1 MFVYVSYMNA
11 HVIYAN
17 PTEIHL
23 LCVCALLRLFVSS
36 RLQEFFESFIGNFM
50 KEEREAA
57 VWPPCIDHDT
67 QPVIVLAGQHVTH
80 PQEVILCNIL
90 DVQSAGS
97 HCSSAGVEGVVMH

>member
-1 MFVYVSYMNA
+1 MNA
-11 HVIYAN
+11 HSIYAN
-17 PTEIHL
+17 PTETHS
-23 LCVCALLRLFVSS
+23 LCVCALLSSFVFS
-36 RLQEFFESFIGNFM
+36 RSQEFFESFIGNFM

-57 VWPPCIDHDT
+57 VRPPCIDHDT
-67 QPVIVLAGQHVTH
+67 QQNIVLAAQRVTP